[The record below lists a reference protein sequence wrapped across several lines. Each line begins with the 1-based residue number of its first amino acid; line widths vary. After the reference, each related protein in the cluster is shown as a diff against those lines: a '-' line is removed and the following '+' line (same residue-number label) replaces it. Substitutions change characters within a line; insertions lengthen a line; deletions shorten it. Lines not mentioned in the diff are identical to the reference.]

1 MSLQVVPIFTV
12 GAILEQVD
20 MRENENV
27 DNFQEMFKKLYYF
40 DPTFHLIFILQKVLK
55 AEGLLGSCSSCEVNL
70 SLSL

>member
-27 DNFQEMFKKLYYF
+27 DNFQEMFEKLYYF
-40 DPTFHLIFILQKVLK
+40 DSTFHLIFILQKVLK
-55 AEGLLGSCSSCEVNL
+55 AEGLLGSCSSCI
-70 SLSL
+70 

>member
-27 DNFQEMFKKLYYF
+27 DNFQEMFKKIYYNF
-40 DPTFHLIFILQKVLK
+40 PPDFHP
-55 AEGLLGSCSSCEVNL
+55 AESFEG
-70 SLSL
+70 